1 VICLAPRALEDSV
14 RPRRLADVGARPLN
28 FTVRSRMA
36 NASPAALT
44 AATRRLRLLRLIAN
58 FALPTALAYVVGV
71 GLTLHFFPS
80 LIPLGPMTGSA
91 VVITGVALATASFI
105 STASFRHGVATCPRC
120 GQRFLRSPYALWVP
134 RRCQYCRY
142 DVVTGSEGD
151 F

>member
-1 VICLAPRALEDSV
+1 VVCLAPRALRNYAPSAPAGASV
-14 RPRRLADVGARPLN
+14 RPLS

-36 NASPAALT
+36 NANRAALA

-58 FALPTALAYVVGV
+58 FALPTALAYVGGV

-91 VVITGVALATASFI
+91 LVIAGVALATASFI